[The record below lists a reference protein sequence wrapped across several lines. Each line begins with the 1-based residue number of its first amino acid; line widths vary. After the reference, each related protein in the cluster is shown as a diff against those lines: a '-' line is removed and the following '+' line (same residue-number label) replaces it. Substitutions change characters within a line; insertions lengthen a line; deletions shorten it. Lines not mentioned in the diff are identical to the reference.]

1 MVDDTG
7 REELH
12 KAKQDYEQRLADA
25 LSRQKNPKPAPK
37 TSYGMDLNS
46 VYSPEAVSYTHLTLP
61 TTPYV

>member
-25 LSRQKNPKPAPK
+25 LSRQKEPKPGPK

-46 VYSPEAVSYTHLTLP
+46 VYSPEDRADQN
-61 TTPYV
+61 